1 MNSMS
6 FGTPSSSEANFA
18 RNLMHKFTLV
28 AERTVQVCAAVGAL
42 IFFVSGLVY
51 LCLGHWPVTHLDFWV
66 QYDFCLN
73 HSWLESSLHKHYEHL
88 LFFPSFFW
96 LADLRFF
103 HGDQELLFVASL
115 GLLFLTVALL
125 LIPVWRDKTVGPIAK
140 IIATLVLIVGNF
152 WMVRSNITASGGFN
166 CISSLLMA
174 STALAFLF
182 LPRIGVNS
190 PRSLS
195 VALVVVC
202 AGFVASYSFG
212 IGLAIWPTLLF
223 LAWCLQ
229 LPWRSLVLLGIA
241 AVAAILI
248 YQRIPPHLTDYRMM
262 EAAGSAGLTLATRL
276 CRLAGGPFLYGA
288 SAWHEKHL
296 SVEAAQSSMLS
307 LWCGGAGLAIAVVTM
322 VFATIRR
329 DVARSSLKCIGMAL
343 VTFNLV
349 AMCMVVIGNRLRGP
363 RAEFEFLGPRYL
375 FWTTLFWAG
384 VLLIFIQFAESRR
397 WLRWPVWLVALA
409 LPILAFPSHYRSGLN
424 GRWARMRA
432 ECAAVS
438 LVNGVRDDQEIRILA
453 PLVGIHWVY
462 RVAEQLRLRRLDM
475 FAEGLQDWIG
485 VNEAAIFGGRH
496 KRAGLQGQCRVDA
509 LLLCDN
515 GAPAAR
521 IIGRVSKHGRLVP
534 KTFVIADPAG
544 VICGVARSST
554 MYSESPLINRA
565 FYLSKLRPNVTFFG
579 YIRGYDANLRYVVR
593 SADSRVLSDETI
605 AVSVP
610 GPASVHPP

>member
-1 MNSMS
+1 
-6 FGTPSSSEANFA
+6 
-18 RNLMHKFTLV
+18 MHKFTLV
-28 AERTVQVCAAVGAL
+28 AERTVQVCVAVGAL

-51 LCLGHWPVTHLDFWV
+51 LCLGHWPVTHRDFWV

-73 HSWLESSLHKHYEHL
+73 HSWLESALNKHYKHL

-103 HGDQELLFVASL
+103 HGDQELLFMAGL
-115 GLLFLTVALL
+115 GLLFLTVVLL
-125 LIPVWRDKTVGPIAK
+125 LIPVWRDKTVGPTAK

-152 WMVRSNITASGGFN
+152 WMARSSITASGGFN

-174 STALAFLF
+174 SAALAFLL

-202 AGFVASYSFG
+202 GGFVACYSFG

-223 LAWCLQ
+223 LAWCLR

-248 YQRIPPHLTDYRMM
+248 YQRIPPRLTDYRMM
-262 EAAGSAGLTLATRL
+262 EAAGSAGPALATRL

-296 SVEAAQSSMLS
+296 SVQAAQSSMLS

-322 VFATIRR
+322 VLATIRR
-329 DVARSSLKCIGMAL
+329 DVARSSLKRIGTAL
-343 VTFNLV
+343 VTFNLG
-349 AMCMVVIGNRLRGP
+349 AMCMVVIGNWLRGP
-363 RAEFEFLGPRYL
+363 RHEFEFLAPRYL

-384 VLLIFIQFAESRR
+384 VLLICIQFAESRR
-397 WLRWPVWLVALA
+397 WLRWPLWLVALA
-409 LPILAFPSHYRSGLN
+409 IPTLAFPSHYQSGSNSRS
-424 GRWARMRA
+424 ARMLA
-432 ECAAVS
+432 EYAAVS
-438 LVNGVRDDQEIRILA
+438 LVNGVRDDQQVGILA
-453 PLVGIHWVY
+453 PRVGIHWVY
-462 RVAEQLRLRRLDM
+462 RVAEQLRQRRLDM

-485 VNEAAIFGGRH
+485 LNESSIARGQYKRQGLKGR
-496 KRAGLQGQCRVDA
+496 CRVAA
-509 LLLCDN
+509 LVPCDN
-515 GAPAAR
+515 GSPAAR
-521 IIGRVSKHGRLVP
+521 LTGEVWKSRRRVP
-534 KTFVIADPAG
+534 KTLVIVDPRG
-544 VICGVARSST
+544 VICGIARSST
-554 MYSESPLINRA
+554 MYSESPLINGA
-565 FYLSKLRPNVTFFG
+565 FYLRKFRPSTSFVG
-579 YIRGYDANLRYVVR
+579 YIRGYDPNLRYVVR
-593 SADSRVLSDETI
+593 SVDSRVLSDETI

-610 GPASVHPP
+610 ASPQHQPP